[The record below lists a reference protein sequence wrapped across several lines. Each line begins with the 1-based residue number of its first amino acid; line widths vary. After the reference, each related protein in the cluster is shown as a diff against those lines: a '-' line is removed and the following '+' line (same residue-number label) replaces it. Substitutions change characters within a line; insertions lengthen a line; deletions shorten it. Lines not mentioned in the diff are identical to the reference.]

1 MLVEVR
7 KPGRPLSSCPHPTG
21 SCSCERV
28 VINYTI
34 PKTSECACPSER
46 APPTATVAGNSRI
59 TKSRRKSAAPTPYNL
74 EKAIQAG
81 FDAKTETSSVTY
93 TPSETS
99 NSNGASLPSSASS
112 TPRLLPAQNEPVSSC
127 CKPKPVLSPVQ
138 EGGCCGSKP
147 KPVVE
152 PPVQKKMRL
161 STANHT
167 VINTWDTNSSFPPK
181 QWFHS
186 TKTFIHK
193 HHQLRRTLSAL
204 ALRSTITRLQ
214 PTIGRTLC
222 L

>member
-1 MLVEVR
+1 MWAEVNGERKKVACGPCIRGHRSSKCDHRDRVLVEVR

-59 TKSRRKSAAPTPYNL
+59 TKSRRKSAVPTPYNL

-112 TPRLLPAQNEPVSSC
+112 TPLNR
-127 CKPKPVLSPVQ
+127 K
-138 EGGCCGSKP
+138 
-147 KPVVE
+147 
-152 PPVQKKMRL
+152 
-161 STANHT
+161 
-167 VINTWDTNSSFPPK
+167 VIN
-181 QWFHS
+181 
-186 TKTFIHK
+186 I
-193 HHQLRRTLSAL
+193 
-204 ALRSTITRLQ
+204 
-214 PTIGRTLC
+214 
-222 L
+222 